1 MKIKKIILGI
11 FFIVILSGCA
21 QNSALLGPIYTF
33 TTTGNVYQAGFSY
46 GSDKIITTFT
56 GKSAGENVKELIV
69 IKKDDSEFDKLVKR
83 QIKKTRKRLN
93 LTK

>member
-56 GKSAGENVKELIV
+56 GKSVGENVKELIV

-83 QIKKTRKRLN
+83 QIKKTRKRLS

>member
-1 MKIKKIILGI
+1 MKIKKTILGI
-11 FFIVILSGCA
+11 FFIGILSGCA
-21 QNSALLGPIYTF
+21 QNSAFLGPIYSF

-46 GSDKIITTFT
+46 GSDKIITTVT
-56 GKSAGENVKELIV
+56 GKSVGENVKELIV

-83 QIKKTRKRLN
+83 QIKKTRKRLS

>member
-46 GSDKIITTFT
+46 GSDKII
-56 GKSAGENVKELIV
+56 V

>member
-56 GKSAGENVKELIV
+56 GKSVGENVKELIV
-69 IKKDDSEFDKLVKR
+69 IKKHDSEFDKLVKR
-83 QIKKTRKRLN
+83 QIKNTRKKLN